1 MAAATGNGATL
12 TQSGLTVA
20 IASIEVGGRM
30 LPTVD
35 VTLLSDTVTKL
46 IAGDVLQQKPIVIT
60 YLFDSTD
67 SDNVPTL
74 SGTSVATTITW
85 PSQGGTAATLI
96 GTVINT
102 DVDLPT
108 FQNNER
114 QEAKITMTPDG
125 QTAMA
130 FTVEV

>member
-1 MAAATGNGATL
+1 MAANTGNGATL

-20 IASIEVGGRM
+20 ITSISVGGRT

-35 VTLLSDTVTKL
+35 VTLLADTVTKL
-46 IAGDVLQQKPIVIT
+46 IAGDVLVQKPIEIMF
-60 YLFDSTD
+60 LFDSTD

-74 SGTSVATTITW
+74 GGASVSTTITF

-108 FQNNER
+108 LANNER
-114 QEAKITMTPDG
+114 QEGKIIMTPDG